1 MLEIQLV
8 QWCGDSFV
16 EVDDEHYNVQHGR
29 VRVQYNQSVLC
40 PGQLH
45 QAGRLR
51 KIFPPLP
58 CV

>member
-29 VRVQYNQSVLC
+29 VYCAPAIFIRPDVSEKYFLLCSVFS
-40 PGQLH
+40 P
-45 QAGRLR
+45 
-51 KIFPPLP
+51 
-58 CV
+58 V